1 MARMVVGQEIN
12 MAVDYGTKDKTLEV
26 KNRCKSDGKP
36 VFEYHL
42 MGIGGPDLPSGGGN
56 YRFGGDVTQTIRFL
70 IDTIGTPQ
78 S

>member
-1 MARMVVGQEIN
+1 MVVGQEKK
-12 MAVDYGTKDKTLEV
+12 YGDGLWDERQKTLKVED
-26 KNRCKSDGKP
+26 RCKPDGKP
-36 VFEYHL
+36 VSEYHL
-42 MGIGGPDLPSGGGN
+42 MGTWGSNLLLGGGN